1 MKFHDAVEKTN
12 EKTQLCPFSM
22 KCFCGVSSGTGQC
35 CHGGEAVPD
44 EVQLSRAGR
53 LALLSRSKLPFPR
66 DLVASLKQNPC
77 SYGKLRHSKASI
89 PTKCLWLCWQS
100 AGRVLDTWMLELI
113 YFAKRSP

>member
-1 MKFHDAVEKTN
+1 
-12 EKTQLCPFSM
+12 M

-44 EVQLSRAGR
+44 EVQPSRAGR

-66 DLVASLKQNPC
+66 DLVASLKQNLC

-89 PTKCLWLCWQS
+89 PHEMPVVVLAERWEG
-100 AGRVLDTWMLELI
+100 AGYLDVGTNL
-113 YFAKRSP
+113 FC